1 MIIKRKLFSK
11 KLTAEEKKQR
21 AADQIDKNRKRVAIA
36 HGATIGSTAAGIGL
50 IGSNAASIKEMDK
63 VSKQITKHVEKAK
76 KSYKDE
82 LNKIRE
88 TGDKVRELAKKKLK
102 KTGNPRIDFANELDI
117 EKKVDYAKH
126 VYKAKAVEKHNDKF
140 KTLEKASNKLRDKVL
155 KKASKRNKKVL
166 AGAALIGTA
175 AGLASNHAMKKR
187 VKKLRGED

>member
-1 MIIKRKLFSK
+1 
-11 KLTAEEKKQR
+11 
-21 AADQIDKNRKRVAIA
+21 
-36 HGATIGSTAAGIGL
+36 
-50 IGSNAASIKEMDK
+50 MDK
-63 VSKQITKHVEKAK
+63 VSKQITKHVEKTK

-117 EKKVDYAKH
+117 EKKVDYAKR

-140 KTLEKASNKLRDKVL
+140 KTLEKASNKLRDKVS
-155 KKASKRNKKVL
+155 KKALKRNKKIL
-166 AGAALIGTA
+166 TGAALLGTA

-187 VKKLRGED
+187 AKKLRGEE